1 MGLSML
7 IFRGS
12 KVQGLESYF
21 LVCPSFHAF
30 IDLRTFVPASWNR
43 PHDLRAYIPV
53 RNFQIRG
60 VVFKVLG
67 FLSMFDVLLSISVGL
82 IF

>member
-30 IDLRTFVPASWNR
+30 IDLRTVPGSWDRPLDLSGCFQGFGIFV
-43 PHDLRAYIPV
+43 HV
-53 RNFQIRG
+53 
-60 VVFKVLG
+60 
-67 FLSMFDVLLSISVGL
+67 
-82 IF
+82 